1 MKTLVWL
8 FGFFFCF
15 SSAYGQKTV
24 TIEGDIRNMQDTV
37 RFFCAEMKGNGM
49 KLEPEDQEEMVN
61 GKFKFVREVDKTTKM
76 YLSFDNT
83 GYSVWVK
90 PGAKI
95 KITGEAPYIQNWLAE
110 SDILIPEQVE
120 LNRFREAVRD
130 ENVRI
135 HDLTAECMKLLPKIK
150 AKDSVAQQEFA
161 SIRETVNSIRDQI
174 ILPKELLLMLEHPIT
189 DAGVEELRDA
199 AKSCQA
205 GKLKDKALVVSVYS
219 KLTDEQ
225 KQSRLGEEIASLL
238 SISST
243 IQEGDKI
250 ADAELKDSEGNIHHL
265 SDYKGKYILLDFW
278 SRYCAPCLDA
288 FPLLKE
294 IAEKHKE
301 KLVIISLSVDPE
313 SVWKETEIKESAD
326 NWLHFS
332 DGLGMSGIAAHY
344 GIHALPSFIYI
355 SPESTVLK
363 AGKGYQFLSK
373 GLQAQERVIEQPAFD
388 AWSSTTL
395 EIDKIVLSD
404 TATVFYIDAYFLP
417 KNWIQIVKETTL
429 QADGKTY
436 PIKAGDGITLSEKFW
451 MPESGETSFRLIFPP
466 LPKETKN
473 VDFIEGDE
481 EGAFKIWNI
490 HLDGSPAY
498 SSLAGKKNPA
508 ETSVLEKPEF
518 KNGTALLKGHIADYK
533 PEMKLQGR
541 AWNFNLLNGS
551 TEEYSIAVQP
561 DGNFTLE
568 VPLYYPTSLN
578 VSSNFMSG
586 QIYLKPGETTFVE
599 INMPEICRSQSRK
612 QKDKPSLGEK
622 YYFTG
627 ALAALNN
634 ESSNSSLRYVS
645 VSPKTQ
651 EDYMQM
657 FSDISTMNADQFK
670 AYWMDRYRKE
680 KAVLDSHTELSDA
693 YRTLLHNSL
702 KKDLAE
708 QLLSVSWMTEYAYR
722 TVNQIPRDS
731 VIPEDK
737 KVKPTIEYY
746 DFIPELVSND
756 PYLLYDGSFTYLI
769 SNLQYTNFTGE
780 NNATGEQTY
789 DNTADLIKIMGTDKG
804 ILFDLLAA
812 QRLSKPIKEF
822 RPLSDEEIALAGK
835 ISPVIQEAFTQMNN
849 KLKLLIE
856 ENKKKSGYTV
866 NRVNIADIPA
876 EELFNAITT
885 PYRGK
890 VVFVDFWATWCG
902 PCIAAMKKSEPVKD
916 DFVGKDIVFL
926 YLAGENSP
934 KGTWEQM
941 IPDIKGEH
949 YRMTDA
955 QWTYICNKFGVQG
968 VPSYMIIAKDGTP
981 THFQVG
987 FMGADKMKEMLMTEL
1002 DK

>member
-1 MKTLVWL
+1 MKTLV
-8 FGFFFCF
+8 
-15 SSAYGQKTV
+15 
-24 TIEGDIRNMQDTV
+24 
-37 RFFCAEMKGNGM
+37 
-49 KLEPEDQEEMVN
+49 
-61 GKFKFVREVDKTTKM
+61 
-76 YLSFDNT
+76 
-83 GYSVWVK
+83 
-90 PGAKI
+90 I
-95 KITGEAPYIQNWLAE
+95 KQTL
-110 SDILIPEQVE
+110 
-120 LNRFREAVRD
+120 
-130 ENVRI
+130 
-135 HDLTAECMKLLPKIK
+135 LTCLL
-150 AKDSVAQQEFA
+150 
-161 SIRETVNSIRDQI
+161 
-174 ILPKELLLMLEHPIT
+174 
-189 DAGVEELRDA
+189 
-199 AKSCQA
+199 
-205 GKLKDKALVVSVYS
+205 
-219 KLTDEQ
+219 
-225 KQSRLGEEIASLL
+225 
-238 SISST
+238 
-243 IQEGDKI
+243 
-250 ADAELKDSEGNIHHL
+250 
-265 SDYKGKYILLDFW
+265 
-278 SRYCAPCLDA
+278 
-288 FPLLKE
+288 
-294 IAEKHKE
+294 
-301 KLVIISLSVDPE
+301 
-313 SVWKETEIKESAD
+313 
-326 NWLHFS
+326 
-332 DGLGMSGIAAHY
+332 
-344 GIHALPSFIYI
+344 
-355 SPESTVLK
+355 
-363 AGKGYQFLSK
+363 FLSCT
-373 GLQAQERVIEQPAFD
+373 GLQAQERIVEQPAFD

-395 EIDKIVLSD
+395 EIDKIALSD
-404 TATVFYIDAYFLP
+404 TATVFYIDAYFRP
-417 KNWIQIVKETTL
+417 KYWIQVVKETTL
-429 QADGKTY
+429 RADGKTY

-451 MPESGETSFRLIFPP
+451 MPESGEASFRLIFPP
-466 LPKETKN
+466 LPKGTKT

-490 HLDGSPAY
+490 HLDGSPAN

-508 ETSVLEKPEF
+508 ETPVLEKPEF
-518 KNGTALLKGHIADYK
+518 KNGTAVLKGHIADYK
-533 PEMKLQGR
+533 PEMNLKGR

-551 TEEYSIAVQP
+551 TEEYNITVQP

-568 VPLYYPTSLN
+568 VPLYYPTGLN
-578 VSSNFMSG
+578 IVSNFMNG
-586 QIYLKPGETTFVE
+586 LIYLKPGETTSVE
-599 INMPEICRSQSRK
+599 INMPEICRSQSKK
-612 QKDKPSLGEK
+612 QKNKPSLGEK

-634 ESSNSSLRYVS
+634 ECSNSSLRFVS
-645 VSPKTQ
+645 VSPKSQ

-670 AYWMDRYRKE
+670 AYWMDRYQKE

-708 QLLSVSWMTEYAYR
+708 QLLGISGMTEYAYR

-731 VIPEDK
+731 VIPKDK
-737 KVKPTIEYY
+737 KVIPTIEYY

-769 SNLQYTNFTGE
+769 SYLQYTNFTGE
-780 NNATGEQTY
+780 DRAAGEKAS
-789 DNTADLIKIMGTDKG
+789 DNTADLIKVMGTDNG

-822 RPLSDEEIALAGK
+822 RPLNDEELAQAGK
-835 ISPVIQEAFTQMNN
+835 ISPVIQEALTLMNN
-849 KLKLLIE
+849 KVKQTIE

-902 PCIAAMKKSEPVKD
+902 PCKAAMRASEPVKK

-968 VPSYMIIAKDGTP
+968 VPSYMIISKDGTP

-987 FMGADKMKEMLMTEL
+987 FMGPDKMKEMLMKEL